1 MQAQRTSLLRW
12 FRLTPY
18 TDPVLRSRAISTY
31 VVSILLFAAAALF
44 FTTLTFY
51 LLSINKMDRTA
62 IMLISVEAALL
73 CGLSLVAL
81 WLTRINRQPLAGLLL
96 LAALYI
102 VILIGLFNSVIYP
115 PVTLSWLVLLT
126 LWMTIPLTVLL
137 TGTQLLAFT
146 SVFSVAVVA
155 IFSIKIVPPDEP
167 VIGALVGGLLIFSSL
182 AGNIGINWLLAR
194 SQNDVLQRANLDAA
208 KRLGLVEASSGVTQR
223 ILSRL
228 DLDSL
233 MAETVKLVGDTFHE
247 IDGVRL
253 WLVETDRRNA
263 ILVATTNADDESGQK
278 IGVGSLNVVG
288 RVTIGGQSI
297 LIRDTPDEQSYRR
310 STLTA
315 GIRSQLV
322 LPLQVASEVI
332 GALDVQSRRLDAF
345 AKDDIDVLQTL
356 SDQIAIAIDN
366 ARLYAAAQ
374 NSLAENKRLYE
385 QTRNSLREIERLNQ
399 QLTGQ
404 AWNEYLRARTES
416 PALTLDLSSGQVD
429 NYAEWTSTLAEA
441 SRTHQLVTQRTAQG
455 KTLALPILVR
465 NQVIGA
471 MEFELDAD
479 QTISAE
485 QLGAVQQVI
494 ERMGLSAD
502 NVRLFEEAQ
511 RIAQRE
517 ATVNDISTK
526 MQAATSVDGV
536 LSAATKGIAEAFG
549 SARVA
554 IRIGANPHTASPP
567 SSERIAP

>member
-404 AWNEYLRARTES
+404 AWNEYLRARTKS

-441 SRTHQLVTQRTAQG
+441 SRTHQLVTQQTAQG